1 MTAAAAFYLDV
12 HIKALIS
19 RVSERTQHQ
28 KGSIREN
35 PVPLLHWNNEGRESR
50 SCTNQIINCLWMSAI
65 KSRNQVDSELMANV
79 IWSRNWICLI
89 HLSVSDIHTASYNS
103 VLNAPS
109 WRFSPVTMDRLRLPS
124 FFKIAVSHFVSK

>member
-1 MTAAAAFYLDV
+1 MCISKLSFHVYLREHSTKKAAFARTPSLSCTG
-12 HIKALIS
+12 IMKA
-19 RVSERTQHQ
+19 E
-28 KGSIREN
+28 K
-35 PVPLLHWNNEGRESR
+35 SR

>member
-1 MTAAAAFYLDV
+1 MCISKRSFHVYLREHSTSKAAFT
-12 HIKALIS
+12 
-19 RVSERTQHQ
+19 RTL
-28 KGSIREN
+28 S
-35 PVPLLHWNNEGRESR
+35 L
-50 SCTNQIINCLWMSAI
+50 SCTGIMKAEKAGHVRVINCLWMSAI

-89 HLSVSDIHTASYNS
+89 HLSFSDIHTASYNS

-109 WRFSPVTMDRLRLPS
+109 WRFSPVTMDRLRSPS